1 VTTAQPKLDATS
13 WGLIAILSI
22 LWGGAFVLIE
32 IGMRSYPPNSLVFI
46 RMALAVP
53 PMLIVMRIMGARMPH
68 DAANWGRLFVVGVL
82 NCALPFMLFFWGQ
95 KSLDSGYASILNATT
110 PLWGVIATHFM
121 TMDEKLTPTRML
133 GVLVGLAG
141 IIVMIG
147 PNALQGFSQNLFAQI
162 ACLVSTVFYSIAAIY
177 GRRLSTSGMA
187 PITIA
192 TGQTAAAALFML
204 PVVLLVDQPWTMA
217 APSLESTIAG
227 LALALFSTALAYILY
242 FRLIDRAGA
251 SNAQLVA
258 FVMPVIAV
266 TLGILVLGERLSGG
280 QLGGAALIFAGLVI
294 LDGRVFRKLDHSPT
308 RLNHFVMKT
317 GRDRNGRQPK

>member
-1 VTTAQPKLDATS
+1 VTPAQPKLDATS

-22 LWGGAFVLIE
+22 LWGGAFLLIE
-32 IGMRSYPPNSLVFI
+32 IGMRSYPPNSLVFM
-46 RMALAVP
+46 RLALAVP
-53 PMLIVMRIMGARMPH
+53 PMLIVMWIMGVPLPRDVAS
-68 DAANWGRLFVVGVL
+68 WWRLFVVGIL

-121 TMDEKLTPTRML
+121 TTDEKLTPTRIF
-133 GVLVGLAG
+133 GVIMGLAG

-147 PNALQGFSQNLFAQI
+147 PNALQGLSGNLLAQA
-162 ACLVSTVFYSIAAIY
+162 ACLVSTVFYSFAAIY

-187 PITIA
+187 PIAIA

-217 APSLESTIAG
+217 APSLKSTLAG
-227 LALALFSTALAYILY
+227 ITLALFSTALAYILY
-242 FRLIDRAGA
+242 FRLIERAGA

-258 FVMPVIAV
+258 FLMPVLAV
-266 TLGILVLGERLSGG
+266 TLGIMVLGEKLSGG
-280 QLGGAALIFAGLVI
+280 QLAGAALIFAGLVI
-294 LDGRVFRKLDHSPT
+294 LDGRVFQALRPIP
-308 RLNHFVMKT
+308 N
-317 GRDRNGRQPK
+317 QA